1 MLKHCL
7 LTLCCLLP
15 LFAGPAITFEKTEHD
30 FGTVDKGDKVTHEFK
45 FSNSGDAVLEISDV
59 KASCGCTTVKPDKAS
74 YQPGESGVIPV
85 TFNSSRFSG
94 NITKTVTVTSNDSSE
109 PKKVLRI
116 KTFIA
121 TELDI
126 SPNFVS
132 IPDVPRN
139 NDVVT
144 REVRVSSRQLEK
156 LEISDLKSTDAF
168 VKLESIRVN
177 DKEWKI
183 VASVKGSDIPAGR
196 QSAQAQISFKTNG
209 QKVKEGF
216 FRVHARVAQPVQA
229 TPRSIFFFNSKKG
242 ESRETT
248 ITLTPNQNKEFKVLK
263 SESDVAFVSTE
274 VQDDIDGVK
283 KLKVRL
289 TEAAKEGKFQGKI
302 TVKTDLDTMPELVI
316 PIRGSVN

>member
-7 LTLCCLLP
+7 ITLCCFLP
-15 LFAGPAITFEKTEHD
+15 LIAGPKITFEKTEHD
-30 FGTVDKGDKVTHEFK
+30 FGTIDKGDKVTHEFK
-45 FSNSGDAVLEISDV
+45 FTNSGDAVLEISDV

-74 YQPGESGVIPV
+74 YQPGEAGVIPV

-94 NITKTVTVTSNDSSE
+94 NISKTVTVTSNDSDE
-109 PKKVLRI
+109 PKKVIRI

-126 SPNFVS
+126 KPNFVS

-139 NDVVT
+139 DDVVT
-144 REVRVSSRQLEK
+144 REVRVSSRMMDK
-156 LEISDLKSTDAF
+156 LEISDLKTTEDF
-168 VKLESIRVN
+168 VKLEPVRVN

-183 VASVKGSDIPAGR
+183 VVSVKGNDIPAGR
-196 QSAQAQISFKTNG
+196 QSAQAQVSFKTNG
-209 QKVKEGF
+209 EKIKEGF
-216 FRVHARVAQPVQA
+216 VRVHARVAQPVHA
-229 TPRSIFFFNSKKG
+229 NPRSIFFFNSKKG
-242 ESRETT
+242 EARETT
-248 ITLTPNQNKEFKVLK
+248 ITLVPNEKKDFKVLDTK
-263 SESDVAFVSTE
+263 SDVAFIATD

-302 TVKTDLDTMPELVI
+302 TLKTDIATMPELII